1 MNEINNERMTMMS
14 SFGLL
19 TLTTTQE
26 LEKPPK
32 KEWNRPSPSRPGF
45 LEARLVVKQGAGISL
60 EIPVEA
66 PQAD

>member
-1 MNEINNERMTMMS
+1 MMNDEFLRPADP
-14 SFGLL
+14 
-19 TLTTTQE
+19 TTTQE

-66 PQAD
+66 P